1 MRYAKFFHVVIVV
14 FALVGCATRD
24 CNSDRGT
31 VLQGTDTVIVGL
43 YLDKN
48 KYPQANV
55 DEIIVAPG
63 QKIVFAGPDDF
74 EILFKDQRSP
84 IGQLEVKSSNGI
96 VVIAIPENIFEAEQR
111 SSKSAAMKKELV
123 YRYGIR
129 VDGRVTD
136 PTIRIEPR

>member
-1 MRYAKFFHVVIVV
+1 MRYVKFFNIAIV
-14 FALVGCATRD
+14 LVMLGGCATQD
-24 CNSDRGT
+24 CNLDRGS
-31 VLQGTDTVIVGL
+31 VLQGTNTVIVGL

-48 KYPQANV
+48 KYPQSNV

-63 QKIVFAGPDDF
+63 QKIVFAGPDNF

-96 VVIAIPENIFEAEQR
+96 VVIAIPENIFEREQR
-111 SSKSAAMKKELV
+111 SAKDTAVKKELV

-136 PTIRIEPR
+136 PTIRIQPQ